1 MPTFTLEEITSLTD
15 GMLTKVEDAK
25 ISQIAPPLLSDENT
39 LALALGEEEIA
50 NLAKS
55 NAKAALVPLGVQ
67 NKRGSRI

>member
-1 MPTFTLEEITSLTD
+1 MPTFTLEEITHIVG

-50 NLAKS
+50 NLAK
-55 NAKAALVPLGVQ
+55 
-67 NKRGSRI
+67 